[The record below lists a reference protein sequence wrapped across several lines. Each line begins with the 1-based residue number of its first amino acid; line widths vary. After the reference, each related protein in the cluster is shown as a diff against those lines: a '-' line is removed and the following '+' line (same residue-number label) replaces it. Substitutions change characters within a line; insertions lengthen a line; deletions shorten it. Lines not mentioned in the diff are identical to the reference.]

1 MALHIVR
8 HGDAGS
14 GPDEERPLTDRGIH
28 QAAALAVHLADRP
41 VTRVVSSR
49 YTRCVEMVT
58 PLAER
63 LGLPVEHHAALAE
76 EADVEDAWAL
86 LESLA
91 QDEVVV
97 CSHGNII
104 SPILDR
110 VLRRGAEVVAA
121 EWTCRKG
128 SVWRLDTGEDGRFSR
143 ATLDLL

>member
-14 GPDEERPLTDRGIH
+14 GPDEERPLTDRGIR
-28 QAAALAVHLADRP
+28 QAAALVEHLEGRA
-41 VTRVVSSR
+41 VTRVLSSR
-49 YTRCVEMVT
+49 YARCVEMVT

-63 LGLPVEHHAALAE
+63 LGLPVERHGALAE
-76 EADVEDAWAL
+76 EADVEDAWSL
-86 LESLA
+86 LESLT
-91 QDEVVV
+91 DEDAVV
-97 CSHGNII
+97 CSHGNLI

-110 VLRRGAEVVAA
+110 VLRRGAEIVAA

-128 SVWRLDTGEDGRFSR
+128 SVWRLDTDGARRFTR